1 MTRDIADQTAE
12 RKSLE
17 EQAQARLDSLAKPP
31 GSLGMLERIA
41 VRLCAASGTL
51 APVTRPRTLVVF
63 AADHG
68 CVASGVS
75 LWPSV
80 VTAAIAKTILSGGAA
95 AGAMAREL
103 GVAVRLVDVGMVAD
117 VPDHVDLTRAPVRRA
132 TRDMMNEPALTVD
145 EFNAA
150 LDAGA
155 TAARTVI
162 SQGARLLIAGEV
174 GIGNTTAASAT
185 VAHICGLT
193 AAEVVGTGAGAT
205 PETMAAK
212 TAVITA
218 ALQRAS
224 SMAGRS
230 GLAAVA
236 GLETT
241 AMAGFYLE
249 AQRLN
254 TPVVIDGAIAGAAA
268 LVAQVLEPASTRTMI
283 ASHLSAEPAHTVALQ
298 RLGLE
303 PVLDWGMRLG
313 EGTGALAFLPTL
325 DLAAAI
331 VRDMATLEEALA

>member
-1 MTRDIADQTAE
+1 MTDDIADQHAE
-12 RKSLE
+12 RKSIE
-17 EQAQARLDSLAKPP
+17 ARAQARLDSLAKPP

-51 APVTRPRTLVVF
+51 APITRPRTLVVF

-75 LWPSV
+75 LWPSA
-80 VTAAIAKTILSGGAA
+80 VTTAIARTILSGGAA

-103 GVAVRLVDVGMVAD
+103 GVAVRVVDVGMIENL
-117 VPDHVDLTRAPVRRA
+117 PDHIDLTRAGVRRA
-132 TRDMMNEPALTVD
+132 TRDMMHEPALTVD
-145 EFNAA
+145 EFDAALAIGANAA
-150 LDAGA
+150 REA
-155 TAARTVI
+155 V
-162 SQGARLLIAGEV
+162 SQGTRLLIAGEV

-185 VAHICGLT
+185 VAHVCALT
-193 AAEVVGTGAGAT
+193 AVEVVGAGAGAT
-205 PETMAAK
+205 SETLAAK
-212 TAVITA
+212 AAVIAA
-218 ALQRAS
+218 ALNRAS
-224 SMAGRS
+224 SMTGRA

-236 GLETT
+236 GLEIA

-249 AQRLN
+249 ANKLS

-268 LVAQVLEPASTRTMI
+268 LVAQTLDPSATRVMI
-283 ASHLSAEPAHTVALQ
+283 ASHLSAEPVHAAALKK
-298 RLGLE
+298 LDLT

-331 VRDMATLEEALA
+331 IRDMATLEEALS